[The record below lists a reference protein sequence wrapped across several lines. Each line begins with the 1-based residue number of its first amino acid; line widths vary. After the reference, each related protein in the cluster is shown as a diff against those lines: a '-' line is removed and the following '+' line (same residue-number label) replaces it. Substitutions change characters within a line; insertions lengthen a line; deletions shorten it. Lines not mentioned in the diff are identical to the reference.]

1 MSGMELRLQ
10 LDERD
15 LAAARSYAG
24 IDDPVRLLQHVLRSY
39 VHAKASAELRG
50 LAGSDP
56 TAEAPPRRR
65 PPDFLNDPD
74 QPKGT

>member
-1 MSGMELRLQ
+1 MTVMELRLQ
-10 LDERD
+10 LDEKD
-15 LAAARSYAG
+15 LAAARTYAG

-39 VHAKASAELRG
+39 VHSKASAELRA

>member
-1 MSGMELRLQ
+1 MTIMELRLQ
-10 LDERD
+10 LDEKD
-15 LAAARSYAG
+15 LAAARTYAG

-39 VHAKASAELRG
+39 VHSKASAELQA

-74 QPKGT
+74 QPMGT